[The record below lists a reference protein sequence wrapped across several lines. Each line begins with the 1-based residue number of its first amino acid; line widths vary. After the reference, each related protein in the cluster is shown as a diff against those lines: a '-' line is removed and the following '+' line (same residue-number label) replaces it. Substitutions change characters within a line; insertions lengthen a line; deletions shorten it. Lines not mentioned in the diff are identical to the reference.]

1 MATTQSLPESQL
13 AAQGERQF
21 RPTQPW
27 DYQHLKEALRGERLP
42 AVVVDLDR
50 FDANVAIAA
59 ESAAAHG
66 KRLRPASKSLRVP
79 DFLRRVAE
87 VGGPAV
93 RGLMCYS
100 VAEAAWLAKQG
111 FDDLLV
117 AYPSVQEADLAL
129 AAEAVRAG
137 RKISLTVDCLSHARH
152 LAESWRRLG
161 VTSPLRVCIDVDVS
175 WRPLGFHFG
184 AQRSPLRSLAAFEKV
199 VDAVVAESSLTLVGI
214 LAYEAHLAGVPDA
227 SPFTPFNNIGVRLM
241 RSLARRDL
249 ARKRQEIS
257 ECLKRRSITLEFFNG
272 GGTGWFD
279 EALEEPWL
287 TEVTAGSGFLQP
299 HLFDYYRSSAREPA
313 LLFALAITRQPQVD
327 VMTCQGGGFIASG
340 PCGADRAPVPFLPE
354 DLPERLAVEPGE
366 GFGEVQT
373 PLTVPPDLRGALQ
386 IGDPVFFRP
395 AKAGEIAERFDEY
408 LLLKDNRIVARA
420 KTYRGYGQCFH

>member
-1 MATTQSLPESQL
+1 MATTQFLPESHAPPL
-13 AAQGERQF
+13 EGRPLRQ
-21 RPTQPW
+21 REPW
-27 DYQHLKEALRGERLP
+27 DYQRLKEALRGERLP
-42 AVVVDLDR
+42 AIVVDLDR
-50 FDANVAIAA
+50 FDANVAAAA
-59 ESAAAHG
+59 EGAAARG
-66 KRLRPASKSLRVP
+66 KTLRPASKSLRVP
-79 DFLRRVAE
+79 DLLRRVAE

-100 VAEAAWLAKQG
+100 VAEAAWLAQQG

-129 AAEAVRAG
+129 AAQVTRNGQRIA
-137 RKISLTVDCLSHARH
+137 LTMDCLSHVEL

-161 VTSPLRVCIDVDVS
+161 ATSPLRVCIDVDVS
-175 WRPLGFHFG
+175 WRPLGFHIG
-184 AQRSPLRSLAAFEKV
+184 AQRSPLRSLAALEEL
-199 VDAVVAESSLTLVGI
+199 VDAVVEESSLKLVGI

-227 SPFTPFNNIGVRLM
+227 SPFTPLKNIGVRLM

-249 ARKRQEIS
+249 ARKRQGIS
-257 ECLKRRSITLEFFNG
+257 ECLKRRGITLDFFNG
-272 GGTGWFD
+272 GGTGWFA
-279 EALEEPWL
+279 EAMEEPWL

-299 HLFDYYRSSAREPA
+299 HLFDYYRSSRREPA
-313 LLFALAITRQPQVD
+313 ILFALAVTRRPQAD
-327 VMTCQGGGFIASG
+327 VVTCQGGGFIASG

-354 DLPERLAVEPGE
+354 DWPERLTVEPGE

-373 PLTVPPDLRGALQ
+373 PLSVPPDLRGTLQ

-408 LLLKDNRIVARA
+408 LLLKDDRIVARA
-420 KTYRGYGQCFH
+420 KTYRGCGQCFH